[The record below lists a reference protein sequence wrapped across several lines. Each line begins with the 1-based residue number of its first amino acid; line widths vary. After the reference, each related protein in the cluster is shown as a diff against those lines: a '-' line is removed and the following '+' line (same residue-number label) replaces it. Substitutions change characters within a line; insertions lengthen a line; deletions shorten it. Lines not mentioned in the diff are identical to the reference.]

1 MYCIDNKEYPC
12 STSFTMRYIGG
23 KWKAV
28 ILIHLAEKKRYNELR
43 KELPMITERTLSLQ
57 LKELESDGLITRTV
71 YTSKPPLRVEYELT
85 AFGRTL
91 IPLLEAIAQWGKETA
106 EKGAML
112 LKSGASSGKMKKPM
126 DNKKFS
132 TLEEV

>member
-12 STSFTMRYIGG
+12 STSFTMKYIGG

-43 KELPMITERTLSLQ
+43 KELPMVTERTLSLQ

-91 IPLLEAIAQWGKETA
+91 IPLLEAIAKWGKETA
-106 EKGAML
+106 ERSKL
-112 LKSGASSGKMKKPM
+112 LKTETSSGKMKKPV
-126 DNKKFS
+126 DNKKIS